1 MSFFIKEMI
10 KNKLRKLTP
19 DEILH
24 YSAEYGFAITRT
36 QADQIVHYLRTSAP
50 NPFDQADRDRFMMEL
65 TKITDQKTAAAAQ
78 QLMDEVIKSYGME
91 HLFEN

>member
-65 TKITDQKTAAAAQ
+65 AKITDRENSSSSTA
-78 QLMDEVIKSYGME
+78 VNG
-91 HLFEN
+91 